1 MRAVHLHSDQ
11 GVNTTTPSR
20 FFTPPPQPPPLR
32 RTATLPDA
40 VQTCAPPSF
49 VHYLTAR
56 AAAPVPA
63 FGVGTL
69 PPSLPT
75 APPASVNAHVLC
87 PPLATVRGR
96 FTACTPSAPAR
107 LLHPPPP
114 RSPST
119 SLSPVHP
126 NTTNTTTTCPRFMS
140 SIGACPWAWP
150 RLERRNGWPN
160 GLGRREAR
168 NGEPSGTKNKKRSD
182 DGRLVS
188 TIPSFGSGVWGGRA
202 CTGIMALLARVGGT
216 GGG

>member
-1 MRAVHLHSDQ
+1 LTKGSTQRPLLASSPHHPNHRLSAV
-11 GVNTTTPSR
+11 
-20 FFTPPPQPPPLR
+20 PPPS
-32 RTATLPDA
+32 PDA

-56 AAAPVPA
+56 AAAPLPA

-140 SIGACPWAWP
+140 SIGACPWVWP
-150 RLERRNGWPN
+150 RLARRNGWPN

-168 NGEPSGTKNKKRSD
+168 NGEPSGTKKKKRSD

-202 CTGIMALLARVGGT
+202 RAGIMALLARVGGT

>member
-1 MRAVHLHSDQ
+1 MRAVHLHSGQ

-20 FFTPPPQPPPLR
+20 FFAPPPQPPPLR
-32 RTATLPDA
+32 RTATLPGT
-40 VQTCAPPSF
+40 VQTCAHPSF

-87 PPLATVRGR
+87 PPLATSRGR

-119 SLSPVHP
+119 SLSLVHP
-126 NTTNTTTTCPRFMS
+126 NTTNTTTTCPRFTS

-150 RLERRNGWPN
+150 RLARRNGWPN

-168 NGEPSGTKNKKRSD
+168 NGEPSDTKKNSEA
-182 DGRLVS
+182 
-188 TIPSFGSGVWGGRA
+188 TTGVW
-202 CTGIMALLARVGGT
+202 
-216 GGG
+216 